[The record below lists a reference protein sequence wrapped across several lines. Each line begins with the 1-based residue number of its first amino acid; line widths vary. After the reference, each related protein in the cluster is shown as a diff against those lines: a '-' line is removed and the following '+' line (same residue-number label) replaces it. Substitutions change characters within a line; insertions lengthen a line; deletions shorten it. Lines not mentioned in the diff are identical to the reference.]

1 MIAILYIDL
10 YVLIPYNIRMMK
22 KLTISI
28 SEDVYEGLYAKIG
41 TGRISRFIDSLARP
55 HVVDQDI
62 EAGYR
67 AMSLDGAREKDA
79 HEWVSELLDE
89 TW

>member
-1 MIAILYIDL
+1 M
-10 YVLIPYNIRMMK
+10 PYSIRMMK

-28 SEDVYEGLYAKIG
+28 SEEVYEGLYAKIG
-41 TGRISRFIDSLARP
+41 SGKISRFLDGLARP

-62 EAGYR
+62 EDGYR
-67 AMSLDGAREKDA
+67 AMSRDINRDEQAN
-79 HEWVSELLDE
+79 EWTSGLINE

>member
-1 MIAILYIDL
+1 M
-10 YVLIPYNIRMMK
+10 PYSIRMMK

-28 SEDVYEGLYAKIG
+28 SEEVYEGLYAKIG
-41 TGRISRFIDSLARP
+41 SGKISRFLDGLARP

-62 EAGYR
+62 EDGYR
-67 AMSLDGAREKDA
+67 AMSRDVNRDEQAT
-79 HEWVSELLDE
+79 EWTSGLINE

>member
-1 MIAILYIDL
+1 M
-10 YVLIPYNIRMMK
+10 PYSIRMMK

-28 SEDVYEGLYAKIG
+28 SEEVYEGLYAKIG
-41 TGRISRFIDSLARP
+41 SGKISRFLDTLARP
-55 HVVDQDI
+55 HVVDQDV

-67 AMSLDGAREKDA
+67 AMSRDVDREEQA
-79 HEWVSELLDE
+79 NEWTSGLINE

>member
-1 MIAILYIDL
+1 M
-10 YVLIPYNIRMMK
+10 PYSIRMMK

-28 SEDVYEGLYAKIG
+28 SEEVYEGLYAKIG
-41 TGRISRFIDSLARP
+41 SGKISRFLDGLARP

-62 EAGYR
+62 EDGYR
-67 AMSLDGAREKDA
+67 AMSRDVNRDEQAN
-79 HEWVSELLDE
+79 EWTSGLINE

>member
-1 MIAILYIDL
+1 MSYT
-10 YVLIPYNIRMMK
+10 IRMMK

-41 TGRISRFIDSLARP
+41 AGRISRFIDSLARP
-55 HVVDQDI
+55 HVVDQDMDS
-62 EAGYR
+62 GYR
-67 AMSLDGAREKDA
+67 AMSLDCAREEQAD
-79 HEWVSELLDE
+79 EWVAGLSDE

>member
-1 MIAILYIDL
+1 
-10 YVLIPYNIRMMK
+10 MMK

-28 SEDVYEGLYAKIG
+28 SEEVYEGLYAKIG
-41 TGRISRFIDSLARP
+41 SGKISRFLDGLARP

-62 EAGYR
+62 EDGYR
-67 AMSLDGAREKDA
+67 AMSRDINRDEQAN
-79 HEWVSELLDE
+79 EWTSGLINE